1 MYVVVQCTN
10 FVKDMNMI
18 PDYMQKYTDLRIGR
32 LSFHQFMEFVDEI
45 YCMGHTNGCL
55 SAQAELLKRI
65 NGQMTSAGAACDSQI
80 VPYESVF

>member
-1 MYVVVQCTN
+1 MV
-10 FVKDMNMI
+10 
-18 PDYMQKYTDLRIGR
+18 PDYMQKYTDLRIGK

-65 NGQMTSAGAACDSQI
+65 NGQITSSGVACDAPI